1 MNHHAS
7 WTFPSATATSSGN
20 TQDLFA
26 PRDSD
31 LFTPTS
37 IGVGVFDFSFCWNRH
52 ARNMVREQLFNIMIC
67 QRFAEMEGG
76 LYSKGVQN
84 WMFQDLQS
92 CSLVDQFA
100 SLACGHNTCYFIKH
114 VVFILLFCSCT
125 SWVTL
130 SREWDWLIFHR
141 LRVGAS
147 MQAVYLFGSRPPIV
161 AKTAVHDV
169 TYGLQSSQSE
179 APKGQF
185 QPCSSCWLLHLTL
198 KMNMVCQKTAP
209 EKMRCHMLPTSS

>member
-20 TQDLFA
+20 IQDLFA

-67 QRFAEMEGG
+67 QCFAEMEGG

-84 WMFQDLQS
+84 WMFQDLRS
-92 CSLVDQFA
+92 CSLVDRFA

-114 VVFILLFCSCT
+114 VFILLFCSCT
-125 SWVTL
+125 SWVTW
-130 SREWDWLIFHR
+130 SHEWDWLIFHR

-147 MQAVYLFGSRPPIV
+147 MPAVYLFGSRPPIV
-161 AKTAVHDV
+161 AKTAVD
-169 TYGLQSSQSE
+169 GWMMWPM
-179 APKGQF
+179 A
-185 QPCSSCWLLHLTL
+185 
-198 KMNMVCQKTAP
+198 
-209 EKMRCHMLPTSS
+209 

>member
-1 MNHHAS
+1 MVQHGSTTNILHLMECSRSSQRILYHLYNPILLEGCESPCQLDIPQCHRYA
-7 WTFPSATATSSGN
+7 ATSSGN
-20 TQDLFA
+20 IQDLFA

-67 QRFAEMEGG
+67 QCFTEMEGG

-114 VVFILLFCSCT
+114 VFILLFCSCT
-125 SWVTL
+125 SWVTW
-130 SREWDWLIFHR
+130 SREWALVNF
-141 LRVGAS
+141 S
-147 MQAVYLFGSRPPIV
+147 
-161 AKTAVHDV
+161 
-169 TYGLQSSQSE
+169 
-179 APKGQF
+179 
-185 QPCSSCWLLHLTL
+185 
-198 KMNMVCQKTAP
+198 
-209 EKMRCHMLPTSS
+209 